1 MSTIGGG
8 VLGIASGP
16 VPGKGKAGDG
26 NGAGGSEENGFS
38 HAIASLHGREGQG
51 GQKGGRI
58 SISGKGEQ
66 GEDEAAD
73 PRVKV
78 GRRDMTAL
86 ASALGKPQDEA
97 EAGVSFEEKVAAL
110 LGAAASG
117 RKARTGE
124 SDENTVPAEGEDHP
138 GAKAEGADKTDVGNL
153 LEMLGAQNTMPQA
166 VLAGAGKS
174 ISAAAHEGRA
184 EPAAKSG
191 GKAGVAADSTVKGDA
206 SELAD
211 TDGGG
216 LPQSETD
223 KLFRIAR
230 ADGKGR
236 DLDLS
241 LSGSGDRA
249 TLRDANPTGPRGEG
263 VTVVEARRYIG
274 LAQTS
279 NAAAV
284 TTAIT
289 QDPEWV
295 TSLSATSGIGHEQA
309 ATGKVVNTLKIQ
321 MNPIELGLVT
331 ATLRL
336 HGDALVVS
344 LQVETGEAYRQLS
357 DDQDA
362 IVRALRAQG
371 FAVDQVSVQLSPV
384 DRSANAQGGADQQQ
398 QFSNQPQAREDG
410 RQGGGEGSGTFA
422 GQGGSREDNTTDN
435 ASGLSGSQSY
445 RSGGVYL

>member
-1 MSTIGGG
+1 MSTIGSG
-8 VLGIASGP
+8 VLGIVSGP

-26 NGAGGSEENGFS
+26 ASGAEDNGGFS
-38 HAIASLHGREGQG
+38 HAIASLHGREGHG
-51 GQKGGRI
+51 GQRGGRI

-66 GEDEAAD
+66 GDDEAAD
-73 PRVKV
+73 PRMKA
-78 GRRDMTAL
+78 GRRDMAAL
-86 ASALGKPQDEA
+86 ANALGKSKDEA
-97 EAGVSFEEKVAAL
+97 EDGASFEEKVAAL

-124 SDENTVPAEGEDHP
+124 SDANTVSVEDEDQP

-153 LEMLGAQNTMPQA
+153 LELLGAQNAMPQA
-166 VLAGAGKS
+166 ASAGAAKA
-174 ISAAAHEGRA
+174 ISGQAHEGRG
-184 EPAAKSG
+184 EPGVKSG
-191 GKAGVAADSTVKGDA
+191 GKVAASADGTAKGDA
-206 SELAD
+206 SSLAD
-211 TDGGG
+211 TDVGE
-216 LPQSETD
+216 LPQSEAD
-223 KLFRIAR
+223 KLFRIMR

-249 TLRDANPTGPRGEG
+249 TLRDANPTGPKGEA

-289 QDPEWV
+289 QDPEWA

-344 LQVETGEAYRQLS
+344 LQVETGEAYRQLN

-362 IVRALRAQG
+362 IVRALRGQG

-384 DRSANAQGGADQQQ
+384 DRSANAQGGGDQQQ

-410 RQGGGEGSGTFA
+410 RRSGGEGSGSFA

-435 ASGLSGSQSY
+435 APGLSGSQSH
-445 RSGGVYL
+445 RPGGVYL

>member
-1 MSTIGGG
+1 MSTIGSG
-8 VLGIASGP
+8 VLGIVSGP

-26 NGAGGSEENGFS
+26 NGAGGAEENGFS

-51 GQKGGRI
+51 AQKGARI

-66 GEDEAAD
+66 GDDEAAD

-78 GRRDMTAL
+78 GRHDMTVPAKTH
-86 ASALGKPQDEA
+86 GKPQDEA
-97 EAGVSFEEKVAAL
+97 QEEVSFEEKVAAL

-117 RKARTGE
+117 RKVRTTEG
-124 SDENTVPAEGEDHP
+124 DGKTVPVEDEERP
-138 GAKAEGADKTDVGNL
+138 EAKAEGAEKTDVGNL
-153 LEMLGAQNTMPQA
+153 LELLGAQNAMPQA
-166 VLAGAGKS
+166 ALAGAAKS
-174 ISAAAHEGRA
+174 ISGPAHEGRG
-184 EPAAKSG
+184 EPGVKSG
-191 GKAGVAADSTVKGDA
+191 GKVVASADGTAKGDA
-206 SELAD
+206 SALAD
-211 TDGGG
+211 TDGGE

-223 KLFRIAR
+223 KLFRIMR

-249 TLRDANPTGPRGEG
+249 TLRDANPTGPKGEA

-289 QDPEWV
+289 QDPEWAS
-295 TSLSATSGIGHEQA
+295 SLSATSGIGHEQA

-336 HGDALVVS
+336 HGDALIVS
-344 LQVETGEAYRQLS
+344 LQVETGEAYRQLN

-362 IVRALRAQG
+362 IVRALRGQG

-384 DRSANAQGGADQQQ
+384 DRSANAQGGGDQQQ
-398 QFSNQPQAREDG
+398 QFSNQPQARDDG
-410 RQGGGEGSGTFA
+410 RRSGGEGSGSFA

-435 ASGLSGSQSY
+435 AAGLSGGQSH
-445 RSGGVYL
+445 RPGGVYL